1 MSSDDGFVAQ
11 IVGGLSR
18 ALAPLVEATS
28 SPEALA
34 ALLAEL
40 GWAAT
45 PGAEVVAAAGRAN
58 APLEALAADVAA
70 KASSTALLADVA
82 AAMAALGGLESTST
96 PGAGA
101 PFGDPAFWSGL
112 PADLFALLVHDD
124 LQQNKPRLY
133 GFLSFLGV
141 LRIEPRPA
149 DATTGRQAYAARV
162 VDLGALARA
171 AAAPGSWLADVY
183 GWGGSFDHDRFL
195 TGLGALGGGLGG
207 AVSEQQ
213 PPATLA
219 ARYIAPDNPDR
230 STVRVLSLSP
240 IEIEGPTLADYVKA
254 ALIVLPLP
262 PADDRSAPPE
272 GLFVQPLV
280 TGAAAAG
287 VDLGP
292 AAALTLDGDFE
303 ASPVSI
309 ELRPSG
315 TNVNGASAD
324 LAAGLRLDVTPQTP
338 FVMVGS
344 ADGTHLELRRAH
356 AGTTL
361 RGTGAGAE
369 VVIEAALDEA
379 YAVLDL
385 GAADSFL
392 RSVLGTGDQSLPVAV
407 GMTWSSTAG
416 LTFSGGPRP
425 SVSLPV
431 DFRIAEV
438 LSVTELTVELA
449 AAGADALQLIVSVVG
464 GFELGP
470 FSAIAE
476 RLGLRMIVA
485 PATFAAPGNLGLV
498 DLSLGF
504 APPTA
509 IGLALDVAGIVTGG
523 GFVSHDDATGRYV
536 GGLALEAFGVGIGA
550 VVLVDTELPGDP
562 DGFALFA
569 SLGVTFPTPLPIG
582 FGFTLVGVGGLLA
595 LDRTIDVDE
604 LAAAMRDG
612 AADSILFP
620 QDVEQDADAIL
631 QGLDRWFPGSPGT
644 TVVGPVAEIGWGSPT
659 LISAQLAVVV
669 AFPDVI
675 VTLLGSVEM
684 LLPTPDEPVLTMHM
698 DVVGAVDV
706 AAATV
711 TIAASLHDSNLL
723 GIYQLSG
730 DMGFYAC
737 FSGQPQFVLSV
748 GGYSPDWKPPGA
760 LPDWLLDLR
769 RIRAA
774 VPLGAGVSV
783 TFTSYIAVT
792 SNSLQFG
799 GRVHIVASVEV
810 LLTTYTAD
818 GWFGLNVLL
827 VLRPFT
833 IKARAT
839 AGVTIS
845 SGDKEL
851 LGVDLHTRIE
861 GPQPWYAHGRAEFTF
876 FGIDVPFTFEIGDEP
891 GGEPRQTHDVAADVT
906 AAVTPPAGWQTVDS
920 GDSWGSGVVVDDELP
935 AGLWARPDQLVEVRQ
950 SVAPLN
956 RTMTAFG
963 EYVPVPARI
972 DATAVTLGG
981 DPVASPAWI
990 DDWFAPAQFDR
1001 LGDTTRLSAPSYE
1014 LMTAGVR
1021 FGDDG
1026 VAVSTNAADC
1036 TSVSRKYEESI
1047 WPDGAG
1053 DTSTS
1058 PYTSPATSLA
1068 RAPAV
1073 RTVAG
1078 PKLELLPTTYTVVR
1092 TSDGETAGSALAD
1105 AGLLGV
1111 RATYAQ
1117 ATALIET
1124 RAAADPAER
1133 RRLRVVPD
1141 YAAVDRT
1148 AA

>member
-262 PADDRSAPPE
+262 PADDRSASPE

-338 FVMVGS
+338 FVIVGS

-438 LSVTELTVELA
+438 LSVTELTVELT

-498 DLSLGF
+498 DLSLAF
-504 APPTA
+504 APADA
-509 IGLALDVAGIVTGG
+509 IGLAIDLAGIVTGG
-523 GFVSHDDATGRYV
+523 GFVDARPDATGRYA
-536 GGLALEAFGVGIGA
+536 GGLALDAFGVGISA
-550 VVLVDTELPGDP
+550 IVVVDTELPGDP
-562 DGFALFA
+562 DGWALFA
-569 SLGVTFPTPLPIG
+569 SLGVDLPDAAPARVRVHAHRRGRAARAQPDDRRRRAGRRDARRRGRLDPLPG
-582 FGFTLVGVGGLLA
+582 RHRAG
-595 LDRTIDVDE
+595 RR
-604 LAAAMRDG
+604 RDPRRASTCG
-612 AADSILFP
+612 SRAAD
-620 QDVEQDADAIL
+620 
-631 QGLDRWFPGSPGT
+631 GT

-659 LISAQLAVVV
+659 LISAQL
-669 AFPDVI
+669 
-675 VTLLGSVEM
+675 
-684 LLPTPDEPVLTMHM
+684 
-698 DVVGAVDV
+698 
-706 AAATV
+706 
-711 TIAASLHDSNLL
+711 
-723 GIYQLSG
+723 
-730 DMGFYAC
+730 
-737 FSGQPQFVLSV
+737 
-748 GGYSPDWKPPGA
+748 
-760 LPDWLLDLR
+760 
-769 RIRAA
+769 
-774 VPLGAGVSV
+774 
-783 TFTSYIAVT
+783 
-792 SNSLQFG
+792 
-799 GRVHIVASVEV
+799 
-810 LLTTYTAD
+810 
-818 GWFGLNVLL
+818 
-827 VLRPFT
+827 
-833 IKARAT
+833 
-839 AGVTIS
+839 
-845 SGDKEL
+845 
-851 LGVDLHTRIE
+851 GVDR
-861 GPQPWYAHGRAEFTF
+861 R
-876 FGIDVPFTFEIGDEP
+876 VP
-891 GGEPRQTHDVAADVT
+891 
-906 AAVTPPAGWQTVDS
+906 
-920 GDSWGSGVVVDDELP
+920 
-935 AGLWARPDQLVEVRQ
+935 RPDHRRC
-950 SVAPLN
+950 SGASRCCCRP
-956 RTMTAFG
+956 RT
-963 EYVPVPARI
+963 
-972 DATAVTLGG
+972 
-981 DPVASPAWI
+981 
-990 DDWFAPAQFDR
+990 
-1001 LGDTTRLSAPSYE
+1001 
-1014 LMTAGVR
+1014 
-1021 FGDDG
+1021 
-1026 VAVSTNAADC
+1026 
-1036 TSVSRKYEESI
+1036 
-1047 WPDGAG
+1047 
-1053 DTSTS
+1053 
-1058 PYTSPATSLA
+1058 
-1068 RAPAV
+1068 
-1073 RTVAG
+1073 
-1078 PKLELLPTTYTVVR
+1078 
-1092 TSDGETAGSALAD
+1092 
-1105 AGLLGV
+1105 
-1111 RATYAQ
+1111 
-1117 ATALIET
+1117 
-1124 RAAADPAER
+1124 R
-1133 RRLRVVPD
+1133 RC
-1141 YAAVDRT
+1141 
-1148 AA
+1148 